1 MVFIATHQDAYLAAT
16 KVHPGAAK
24 FHVHDLDS
32 RLVGFTF
39 ALRGGRTYA
48 WITSAGQIGTT
59 ACDSRSAALLDLLAA
74 VIQPEHRRAT
84 QASYA
89 LHS

>member
-32 RLVGFTF
+32 GLVGFTY
-39 ALRGGRTYA
+39 ALRGGRTYG
-48 WITSAGQIGTT
+48 WITSSGQIGTT
-59 ACDSRSAALLDLLAA
+59 ARSDRNAALLDLLTA
-74 VIQPEHRRAT
+74 VIQPQRPSPS